1 MKNRDFVIVGL
12 QSWDLDIG
20 SNCKNIALELSKNNR
35 VLYVNS
41 PLDRS
46 TVLKR
51 RNSPEVQNRMKIL
64 KGKEECIIRIN
75 DNMWNFYPKTIL
87 ESISQLKP
95 DFLFNLFNKLNNKRF
110 ARQIRY
116 AIEKLNFTDYIIFN
130 DGDMYRSFYLKE
142 LLNPRLYV
150 YYSRDFFHAVSYWKA
165 HGKRMESELMKKSDL
180 VVSNSTYLAEIASRY
195 NEYSYYVGQGCDIS
209 QFNESLIDSV
219 PEDISNIK
227 KPVIGYVGALYSL
240 RLDINLLYFIAE
252 SKPEWSFVFVGP
264 EDSEFKNSNLHKLNN
279 VHFLGPK
286 NPNSL
291 PAYVMAF
298 DVCINPQILNEVT
311 IGNYPRKIDEYLA
324 MGKPVVATKTKAMSI
339 FSDYTFQPE
348 SKEGYIDAIANALSQ
363 ISDTEEP
370 QRIRQRKEF
379 AASHTWENNVNQIY
393 NSINKVI
400 NK

>member
-1 MKNRDFVIVGL
+1 MKNMDIVIVGL

-20 SNCKNIALELSKNNR
+20 SNCKNIALEFSKNNR

-46 TVLKR
+46 TALKR
-51 RNSPEVQNRMKIL
+51 KNSPEVQKRLKII
-64 KGKEECIIRIN
+64 KGKEDCIIRIN

-95 DFLFNLFNKLNNKRF
+95 DVLFHLFNKVNNKRF
-110 ARQIRY
+110 ARQIKY

-142 LLNPRLYV
+142 LLKPRLYI
-150 YYSRDFFHAVSYWKA
+150 YYSRDFFSAVSYWKA
-165 HGKRMESELMKKSDL
+165 HGKKMESKLMKKSDL
-180 VVSNSTYLAEIASRY
+180 VVSNSTYLSEIGSKY
-195 NEYSYYVGQGCDIS
+195 NDYSYYVGQGCDIS
-209 QFNESLIDSV
+209 QFNESLIDFV
-219 PEDISNIK
+219 PEDISKIK

-252 SKPEWSFVFVGP
+252 SMPDWSLVLVGP
-264 EDSEFKNSNLHKLNN
+264 EDAEFKKSLLHKLNN

-286 NPNSL
+286 NPNDL
-291 PAYVMAF
+291 PAYVKAF

-348 SKEGYIDAIANALSQ
+348 SNEDYIEAIAKALTQ
-363 ISDTEEP
+363 INDAEET
-370 QRIRQRKEF
+370 QRIQQRKDF
-379 AASHTWENNVNQIY
+379 AASHTWENNVNEIY
-393 NSINKVI
+393 NSIKKVI
-400 NK
+400 KK